1 MSSKIEVEPGMSV
14 INKNIWLKQ
23 YIICILISALFIF
36 SSAAAA
42 GAQKTNLALDQGPF
56 KVALDPGH
64 GGHDAGVRGENGVLE
79 KTVTLTLAKMV
90 ARQLDDAFLV
100 VLTRN
105 ADYAVDLIERGAIAN
120 HNSADLFISLHI
132 GGSFLHRVSGGA
144 IFYYEKVSVSD
155 SDTGTEAG
163 LSKNDVSADCDN
175 RWDCLQSNHTIRSRV
190 LANLIKKRLAER
202 VTFWDIQVRG
212 APLMVLKGVDV
223 PAAVIEIG
231 YLTNPTDE
239 KTFGDPK
246 ILSDIARGI
255 SDGIHRF
262 FKKSP

>member
-1 MSSKIEVEPGMSV
+1 MSV
-14 INKNIWLKQ
+14 ISKNIWLKQ
-23 YIICILISALFIF
+23 YIICILLPALFIC

-42 GAQKTNLALDQGPF
+42 GAQKANLALDQGPF
-56 KVALDPGH
+56 KVVLDPGH
-64 GGHDAGVRGENGVLE
+64 GGHDAGVRGESGVLE

-105 ADYAVDLIERGAIAN
+105 ADYAVGLMERGAVAN
-120 HNSADLFISLHI
+120 HNSAHLFISLHI

-144 IFYYEKVSVSD
+144 IFYYEKVSD
-155 SDTGTEAG
+155 SDTGTDAG
-163 LSKNDVSADCDN
+163 LSKNDVSADCDK
-175 RWDCLQSNHTIRSRV
+175 RWDCLQSNHAIRSRV
-190 LANLIKKRLAER
+190 LANLIKERLAER
-202 VTFWDIQVRG
+202 ITFWDTQVRG
-212 APLMVLKGVDV
+212 APLMVLKGVDM

-262 FKKSP
+262 FKKTP

>member
-14 INKNIWLKQ
+14 ISKNIWLKQ
-23 YIICILISALFIF
+23 YIIRILIPALFIC
-36 SSAAAA
+36 SSVATA

-56 KVALDPGH
+56 EVVLDPGH
-64 GGHDAGVRGENGVLE
+64 GGHDSGVRGESGVLE
-79 KTVTLTLAKMV
+79 KNVTLTLAKMV
-90 ARQLDDAFLV
+90 ASQLDDAFLV

-120 HNSADLFISLHI
+120 YNSADLFISLHI

-144 IFYYEKVSVSD
+144 IFYYEKVSGAVK
-155 SDTGTEAG
+155 GTDAG
-163 LSKNDVSADCDN
+163 LSKNDVSTDCDK

-190 LANLIKKRLAER
+190 LANLIKERLAER
-202 VTFWDIQVRG
+202 ITFWDTQVRG
-212 APLMVLKGVDV
+212 APLMVLKGVDM
-223 PAAVIEIG
+223 PAVVIEIG

-239 KTFGDPK
+239 KSFSDPK

-262 FKKSP
+262 FNKSP

>member
-1 MSSKIEVEPGMSV
+1 MSSKIEVEPGMPV
-14 INKNIWLKQ
+14 IFTNIWLKQ
-23 YIICILISALFIF
+23 YVISILGAALFIC
-36 SSAAAA
+36 SDATAVW
-42 GAQKTNLALDQGPF
+42 AQKINLALGQGPI
-56 KVALDPGH
+56 KVVLDPGH
-64 GGHDAGVRGENGVLE
+64 GGHDAGARGEGGTLE
-79 KTVTLTLAKMV
+79 KNVTLTLAKMI
-90 ARQLDDAFLV
+90 ARQLDDTFLV

-105 ADYAVDLIERGAIAN
+105 ADYAVDLMERGAIAN
-120 HNSADLFISLHI
+120 HNSAHLFISLHS

-144 IFYYEKVSVSD
+144 IFYYKKDSD

-163 LSKNDVSADCDN
+163 LSKDDATADCDKL
-175 RWDCLQSNHTIRSRV
+175 WDCLQSNHLIRSRV
-190 LANLIKKRLAER
+190 LANLIKERLAER
-202 VTFWDIQVRG
+202 VPFWNTQIRG
-212 APLMVLKGVDV
+212 APLMVLKGVDM

>member
-1 MSSKIEVEPGMSV
+1 MSV
-14 INKNIWLKQ
+14 ISKNIWLKQ
-23 YIICILISALFIF
+23 YIICILIPALFICA
-36 SSAAAA
+36 SAAAA
-42 GAQKTNLALDQGPF
+42 GAQKTNLALDHGPF
-56 KVALDPGH
+56 KIVLDPGH
-64 GGHDAGVRGENGVLE
+64 GGHDAGIKGKSGVLE
-79 KTVTLTLAKMV
+79 KNVTLALAKRV

-120 HNSADLFISLHI
+120 HSSADLFISLHI

-144 IFYYEKVSVSD
+144 IFYYEKVSD
-155 SDTGTEAG
+155 SDTGAAAD
-163 LSKNDVSADCDN
+163 LSKNDVSADCDK

-190 LANLIKKRLAER
+190 LANLIKERLAEH
-202 VTFWDIQVRG
+202 VTFWDTQVRG
-212 APLMVLKGVDV
+212 APLMVLKGVDM

-246 ILSDIARGI
+246 ALSDIARGI

-262 FKKSP
+262 FNKSP